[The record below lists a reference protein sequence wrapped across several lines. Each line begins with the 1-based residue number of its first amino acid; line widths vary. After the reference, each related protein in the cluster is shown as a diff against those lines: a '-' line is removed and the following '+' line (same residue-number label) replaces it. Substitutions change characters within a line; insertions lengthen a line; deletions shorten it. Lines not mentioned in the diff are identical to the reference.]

1 MQEAQ
6 PAPGERAML
15 VPIRRIVLL
24 AGILEE
30 QPAELAVLLCAAIV
44 VEGGDWQVRQDVLID
59 GTF

>member
-6 PAPGERAML
+6 PAPGESAVL
-15 VPIRRIVLL
+15 LSVRRIALS

-30 QPAELAVLLCAAIV
+30 QPAELALLPCASIV
-44 VEGGDWQVRQDVLID
+44 AESSDGQVRQDVLVD